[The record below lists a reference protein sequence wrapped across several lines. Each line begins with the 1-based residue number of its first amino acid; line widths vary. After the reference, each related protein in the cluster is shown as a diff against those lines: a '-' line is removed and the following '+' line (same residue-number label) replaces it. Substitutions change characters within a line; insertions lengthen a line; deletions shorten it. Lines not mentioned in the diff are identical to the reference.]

1 MILACVSLNLS
12 NIVYVMALV
21 IRVTNAE
28 RPLKD
33 LAILVLVLDPSVIFI
48 NKNFEY
54 QRHQIL
60 TYKSYYNYFVINS
73 LQ

>member
-33 LAILVLVLDPSVIFI
+33 LAILVLVLDPSVI
-48 NKNFEY
+48 
-54 QRHQIL
+54 L
-60 TYKSYYNYFVINS
+60 
-73 LQ
+73 